1 MDGGSILRGRE
12 IIFYEGKGAC
22 FSPAIKEKDKI
33 KWITSHRI
41 WSISFIISP
50 LPRNYIIFITNL

>member
-22 FSPAIKEKDKI
+22 FSPPIKEEDQI
-33 KWITSHRI
+33 K
-41 WSISFIISP
+41 
-50 LPRNYIIFITNL
+50 